1 MLRAKWGQTRLVNV
15 YEFERKRQGFMS
27 KIDRE
32 AAKKIFGEYTDR
44 YNSADPK
51 IKLKVDHT
59 YRVADLCERIGKSI
73 GLAGI
78 ELDIAWMCGLL
89 HDIGRFEQIRRYG
102 TFSDADSIDHASL
115 STMILFG
122 ENDTDS
128 GMIRQFLADSRW
140 DEMIRNAV
148 RWHSSYRIPDGL
160 DEKTAMYCNILR
172 DADKIDILRVNLD
185 TPMEDIYNV
194 STEEL
199 RFSQVTPEVMQA
211 FDEHHAVVR
220 ALKKTAV
227 DYPVG
232 HISLVYELVYPVSRQ
247 IVKEQGYLTKLM
259 DFQTENAVKK
269 QQFAH
274 IREEMGHF
282 LEQE

>member
-1 MLRAKWGQTRLVNV
+1 
-15 YEFERKRQGFMS
+15 MS
-27 KIDRE
+27 KIDR
-32 AAKKIFGEYTDR
+32 AAAQKLFGEYTDQ

-51 IKLKVDHT
+51 IKLKIDHT
-59 YRVADLCERIGKSI
+59 YRVAKLCERIGKSI
-73 GLAGI
+73 GLVDK

-102 TFSDADSIDHASL
+102 TFSDADSIDHARL
-115 STMILFG
+115 SKMILFG
-122 ENDTDS
+122 ENEES
-128 GMIRQFLADSRW
+128 HGMIRQFIADNQW
-140 DEMIRNAV
+140 DELIKTAV
-148 RWHSSYRIPDGL
+148 EWHSAYRIPEELG
-160 DEKTAMYCNILR
+160 ERTAMYCNILR

-194 STEEL
+194 STETL
-199 RFSQVTPEVMQA
+199 RSSQVTPEVMQA
-211 FDEHHAVVR
+211 FDEHHAVKR
-220 ALKKTAV
+220 ALKRTAV

-232 HISLVYELVYPVSRQ
+232 HISLVYELVYPVSRH
-247 IVKEQGYLTKLM
+247 IVKEQGYLTRLM
-259 DFQTENAVKK
+259 NFETVNPMTK

>member
-1 MLRAKWGQTRLVNV
+1 MN
-15 YEFERKRQGFMS
+15 

-32 AAKKIFGEYTDR
+32 AAKKLFGEYTDR

-51 IKLKVDHT
+51 IKLKIDHT
-59 YRVADLCERIGKSI
+59 YRVADLCDRIGKSI
-73 GLAGI
+73 GLVDI
-78 ELDIAWMCGLL
+78 DLDIAWMCGLL

-102 TFSDADSIDHASL
+102 TFSDAESIDHASL
-115 STMILFG
+115 SAMILFG
-122 ENDTDS
+122 ENEKES
-128 GMIRQFLADSRW
+128 GMIRKFLADSKW
-140 DEMIRNAV
+140 DELVKNAV
-148 RWHSSYRIPDGL
+148 QWHSSYRIPEEL
-160 DEKTAMYCNILR
+160 DERTKRYCNILR

-199 RFSQVTPEVMQA
+199 RSSQVTPEVMEA
-211 FDEHHAVVR
+211 FDEHHAVLR

-232 HISLVYELVYPVSRQ
+232 HISLVYELVYPRSRH

-259 DFQTENAVKK
+259 HFETVNPITK

>member
-1 MLRAKWGQTRLVNV
+1 MLRAKWGQIRFVNV

-259 DFQTENAVKK
+259 DFQTENAVTK

>member
-1 MLRAKWGQTRLVNV
+1 MLRAKWGQIRFVNV

>member
-15 YEFERKRQGFMS
+15 YEFERKRQGLMS

-115 STMILFG
+115 SAMILFG

-259 DFQTENAVKK
+259 DFQTENAVTK

>member
-1 MLRAKWGQTRLVNV
+1 
-15 YEFERKRQGFMS
+15 MS

-259 DFQTENAVKK
+259 DFQTENAVTK